1 MVIKMKRFLYMG
13 DLSPVTINI
22 LDSRYYLEKGD
33 ILELEDRQA
42 EQLKTN
48 YNFKEVGVRENK
60 EKKKEK
66 IIVNMDLNR
75 DGTIDA
81 KDASIAGK
89 VLNTLRKK

>member
-1 MVIKMKRFLYMG
+1 MG

-48 YNFKEVGVRENK
+48 YNFKEMGVRENK

>member
-48 YNFKEVGVRENK
+48 YNFKEMGVRENK